1 MRLSGRMETMRAL
14 LATLLSLGWLLDA
27 GALVRAQDQ
36 AQSATQEYPNRPIRM
51 VVPFPAGGPTDN
63 MARLIA
69 DRLAA
74 VLGQPVVVENR
85 GGGAG
90 GSIGAKAVAT
100 AEPDGYTVLITP
112 GGALTTGPAV
122 HSNIGY
128 DPAKAFAPVARL
140 IELPQVIAVREDLPA
155 SSLAEV
161 VAYAKANPGKISWG
175 SQGFGTGPHL
185 LAEMFKLEAGID
197 IVHVPY
203 RGTAPMLAAILAGDV
218 QIVADPLSTILPHIE
233 SGKLRPLAIPSAE
246 RSVKLPNVP
255 TTTEAGYP
263 KLQAPFWLGV
273 VAPAGT
279 PPAIIDKLNAAL
291 RESLAPREMRE
302 LLTNLGAEIKI
313 GTPAEFGKL
322 LADELAQWTAVV
334 KAANIRVE

>member
-1 MRLSGRMETMRAL
+1 MMRAL
-14 LATLLSLGWLLDA
+14 IALLCAWSALGT
-27 GALVRAQDQ
+27 GGVCAQDQ
-36 AQSATQEYPNRPIRM
+36 AQPQSYPSRPIKM

-63 MARLIA
+63 MARIIS
-69 DRLAA
+69 DRLGA
-74 VLGQPVVVENR
+74 VLGQTIVVENR

-100 AEPDGYTVLITP
+100 ADPDGYTILITP

-140 IELPQVIAVREDLPA
+140 IESPQIISVHRDLPVK
-155 SSLAEV
+155 SLAEL
-161 VAYAKANPGKISWG
+161 VAYAKANPGKVSWG

-185 LAEMFKLEAGID
+185 LAEMFKLETGVN

-233 SGKLRPLAIPSAE
+233 SGKLRPLAIPGAE

-302 LLTNLGAEIKI
+302 LLANLGAEIKI
-313 GTPAEFGKL
+313 GTPAQFGKL
-322 LADELAQWTAVV
+322 LANELAQWTAVV

>member
-1 MRLSGRMETMRAL
+1 MMRAL
-14 LATLLSLGWLLDA
+14 IAALLCASSALGA
-27 GALVRAQDQ
+27 GDVRAQDQ
-36 AQSATQEYPNRPIRM
+36 AQVQAYPSRPIRM

-63 MARLIA
+63 MARIIS
-69 DRLAA
+69 DRLGA
-74 VLGQPVVVENR
+74 VLGQTIVVENR

-100 AEPDGYTVLITP
+100 ADPDGYTILITP

-128 DPAKAFAPVARL
+128 DPARAFAPVARL
-140 IELPQVIAVREDLPA
+140 IESPQIISVHRDLPVK
-155 SSLAEV
+155 SLAEL
-161 VAYAKANPGKISWG
+161 VAYAKANPGKVSWG

-185 LAEMFKLEAGID
+185 LAEMFKLETGAN

-203 RGTAPMLAAILAGDV
+203 RGTAPMLAAIVAGEV
-218 QIVADPLSTILPHIE
+218 QVVADPLTTSLPHIE
-233 SGKLRPLAIPSAE
+233 SGKLRPLAVAGAE
-246 RSVKLPNVP
+246 RSAKLPDVP
-255 TTTEAGYP
+255 TTPEAGFP

-291 RESLAPREMRE
+291 RESLAPPQTRE
-302 LLTNLGAEIKI
+302 LLANLGAEIKI

-322 LADELAQWTAVV
+322 LADELAQWTAIA